1 MADLILGQHPLLKK
15 VMIDARIRDLVEKRF
30 IADALFTKTTADAL
44 AIKYFKD
51 GDADANGRYT
61 YEEVPEVG
69 ESSGFKRIGL
79 NEEAKLAMIRK
90 YGLEF
95 AFSYEMQK
103 WGSNGY
109 FERAFKKLANSVV
122 AMVNGMAYDRLHA
135 AATAGNGNL
144 QTKSGNRW
152 NDATNGDANLIADI
166 VDAKAAAKKKGYSLD
181 TLVVSPVT
189 EALLLKSKSI
199 RDAFKQNGTDI
210 VLLRGYIG
218 DFLGLSIIV
227 DENYPDNQALFVER
241 GTAGDIADAEGL
253 KSHTYN
259 QEEDMTTIGRV
270 TRFTEAYVTDPGA
283 VFLITGITA

>member
-1 MADLILGQHPLLKK
+1 MSDLILGQHPLLKK
-15 VMIDARIRDLVEKRF
+15 VMMDARIQDLTERRF
-30 IADALFTKTTADAL
+30 IADALLTKTSADAL

-79 NEEAKLAMIRK
+79 SETAKVEMIRK

-103 WGSNGY
+103 WGNPAY
-109 FERAFKKLANSVV
+109 FERAFKKLSNSVV
-122 AMVNGMAYDRLHA
+122 AMVNTMAYDKLHGA
-135 AATAGNGNL
+135 ASAPNQNL

-152 NDATNGDANLIADI
+152 NDPTTGDTNLIADI
-166 VDAKAAAKKKGYSLD
+166 VDAKAAAKKAGYSLD
-181 TLVVSPVT
+181 TLVVSPQT

-218 DFLGLSIIV
+218 DFLGLSIVV

-253 KSHTYN
+253 QTHTYN

-270 TRFTEAYVTDPGA
+270 TRFTTAYITDPRA